1 MEQFSLEKYLA
12 NPSRKVVTRD
22 GKNYRC
28 HNATQLA
35 CEYFERKE
43 N

>member
-1 MEQFSLEKYLA
+1 MNENIDLTEILK
-12 NPSRKVVTRD
+12 

-28 HNATQLA
+28 HNASQLA

-43 N
+43 D